1 MEKKKRREAA
11 TEIFDT
17 LGDFTSKENWDK
29 FFTVR
34 GSGDSFEW
42 YAEWPELRDPLL
54 AQLKT
59 VAAAAAD
66 PLQILVPGCG
76 SSRVS
81 EYLYDD
87 GFRCTT
93 NIDFSKVVV
102 SDMLRRYVRSRP
114 EMRWRVMD
122 MTELQFAEETFDVIF
137 DKGGLDA
144 LMEPEHGAKL
154 GTKYLKEVKRVLK
167 SGGKFLC
174 LTLAESHVLALLFT
188 ELRFGWDT
196 SIAIIPQKIG
206 SKSAFQTFLLVA
218 VKGKMGV
225 LNQLSLLF
233 EHHSINLKGEQVHS
247 LLDAV
252 ENENKLRSQYSSGDD
267 IVYSLEDLQLG
278 ARGNLKELLPGRRC
292 QTILG
297 NHGSLYHYKAILLD
311 SKQHSE
317 PLLYHCG
324 VFIVPKARA
333 NEWLFSSEEGQWLIV
348 ESSKAA
354 RLIMVFMDSRH
365 TGASMDE
372 IQVMLSE
379 KDKDLSPLVK
389 GLAPDRSEDET
400 LIPYVC
406 SLLLALKDFKHVL
419 LPLSSL
425 SSSEIPDFHNH
436 FALFL
441 ILFMMAGDGI
451 KQRDV
456 IHEVTSTVTGH
467 MIVEDVIYDTAVEDP
482 PNLKVFRRLTF
493 GRSSGL
499 VQSEA
504 LLSDNILQ
512 SNPSAANKKG
522 KVVSSRSRKKGG
534 QKRSESHKLIHGS
547 KSMKVDH
554 SCLASLY
561 HSGIVSGFALIAT
574 TLERIVSAGKK
585 IRTYIIGLGAGLLP
599 MFLRACLPFLQIEV
613 VELDPI
619 VLDLASEYFSF
630 VEDDQLKVE
639 VHIADGIHFIR
650 DVDAV
655 KSFPVNGTPT
665 DSPADENKT
674 SGTKI
679 LIIDADSSDLSSGLS
694 CPPTDFVEDSFL
706 LSVRDFLSEGGI
718 FIINLV
724 SRSAAIK
731 EKVILRL
738 KAVFNQLFSLELE
751 EDVNEIL
758 FAFPAK
764 MCVDADNLP
773 EAVVKLNSLM
783 KIPLPNGQIES
794 GRFRCLL

>member
-1 MEKKKRREAA
+1 MEKKKRGEAA

-59 VAAAAAD
+59 AADAAD

-122 MTELQFAEETFDVIF
+122 MTELQFAEETFDVIL

-196 SIAIIPQKIG
+196 SIAIIPQKMG

-233 EHHSINLKGEQVHS
+233 GHHSINRKVEQVHA

-267 IVYSLEDLQLG
+267 IIYSLEDLQLG

-317 PLLYHCG
+317 PFLYHCG

-372 IQVMLSE
+372 IQ
-379 KDKDLSPLVK
+379 KDLSPLVK
-389 GLAPDRSEDET
+389 GLAPERSEDET
-400 LIPYVC
+400 PIP
-406 SLLLALKDFKHVL
+406 
-419 LPLSSL
+419 
-425 SSSEIPDFHNH
+425 
-436 FALFL
+436 
-441 ILFMMAGDGI
+441 FMMAGDGI

-467 MIVEDVIYDTAVEDP
+467 MIVEDVIYDTAEEDQ

-504 LLSDNILQ
+504 LLSENILQ
-512 SNPSAANKKG
+512 SNLSAANKKG

-561 HSGIVSGFALIAT
+561 HSGIVSGFALIAS
-574 TLERIVSAGKK
+574 TLEHIVSSGKK

-619 VLDLASEYFSF
+619 VLDLASQYFSF
-630 VEDDQLKVE
+630 VEDDQLK

-665 DSPADENKT
+665 HSLADENKT

-679 LIIDADSSDLSSGLS
+679 LIVDADSSDLSSGLS

-731 EKVILRL
+731 QKVILRL

-764 MCVDADNLP
+764 MCVNADNLP
-773 EAVVKLNSLM
+773 EAVVKLNNLM

-794 GRFRCLL
+794 CRFRRLL

>member
-1 MEKKKRREAA
+1 
-11 TEIFDT
+11 
-17 LGDFTSKENWDK
+17 
-29 FFTVR
+29 
-34 GSGDSFEW
+34 
-42 YAEWPELRDPLL
+42 
-54 AQLKT
+54 
-59 VAAAAAD
+59 
-66 PLQILVPGCG
+66 
-76 SSRVS
+76 
-81 EYLYDD
+81 
-87 GFRCTT
+87 
-93 NIDFSKVVV
+93 
-102 SDMLRRYVRSRP
+102 
-114 EMRWRVMD
+114 
-122 MTELQFAEETFDVIF
+122 
-137 DKGGLDA
+137 
-144 LMEPEHGAKL
+144 MEPEHGAKL

-372 IQVMLSE
+372 IQ
-379 KDKDLSPLVK
+379 KDLSPLVK

-400 LIPYVC
+400 LIP
-406 SLLLALKDFKHVL
+406 
-419 LPLSSL
+419 
-425 SSSEIPDFHNH
+425 
-436 FALFL
+436 
-441 ILFMMAGDGI
+441 FMMAGDGI

-630 VEDDQLKVE
+630 VEDDQLKV
-639 VHIADGIHFIR
+639 HIADGIHFIR

>member
-372 IQVMLSE
+372 IQ
-379 KDKDLSPLVK
+379 KDLSPLVK

-400 LIPYVC
+400 LIP
-406 SLLLALKDFKHVL
+406 
-419 LPLSSL
+419 
-425 SSSEIPDFHNH
+425 
-436 FALFL
+436 
-441 ILFMMAGDGI
+441 FMMAGDGI

-630 VEDDQLKVE
+630 VEDDQLKV
-639 VHIADGIHFIR
+639 HIADGIHFIR

>member
-1 MEKKKRREAA
+1 
-11 TEIFDT
+11 
-17 LGDFTSKENWDK
+17 
-29 FFTVR
+29 
-34 GSGDSFEW
+34 
-42 YAEWPELRDPLL
+42 
-54 AQLKT
+54 
-59 VAAAAAD
+59 
-66 PLQILVPGCG
+66 
-76 SSRVS
+76 
-81 EYLYDD
+81 
-87 GFRCTT
+87 
-93 NIDFSKVVV
+93 
-102 SDMLRRYVRSRP
+102 
-114 EMRWRVMD
+114 
-122 MTELQFAEETFDVIF
+122 
-137 DKGGLDA
+137 
-144 LMEPEHGAKL
+144 MEPEHGAKL

-372 IQVMLSE
+372 IQ
-379 KDKDLSPLVK
+379 KDLSPLVK
-389 GLAPDRSEDET
+389 GLAPERSEDET
-400 LIPYVC
+400 LIP
-406 SLLLALKDFKHVL
+406 
-419 LPLSSL
+419 
-425 SSSEIPDFHNH
+425 
-436 FALFL
+436 
-441 ILFMMAGDGI
+441 FMMAGDGI

-467 MIVEDVIYDTAVEDP
+467 MIVEDVIYDTAAEDP

-574 TLERIVSAGKK
+574 TLEHIVSSGKK

-630 VEDDQLKVE
+630 VEDDQLKV
-639 VHIADGIHFIR
+639 HIADGIHFIR

-665 DSPADENKT
+665 YSPADENKT

>member
-59 VAAAAAD
+59 VAAAAAAD

-372 IQVMLSE
+372 IQ
-379 KDKDLSPLVK
+379 KDLSPLVK
-389 GLAPDRSEDET
+389 GLAPERSEDET
-400 LIPYVC
+400 LIP
-406 SLLLALKDFKHVL
+406 
-419 LPLSSL
+419 
-425 SSSEIPDFHNH
+425 
-436 FALFL
+436 
-441 ILFMMAGDGI
+441 FMMAGDGI

-467 MIVEDVIYDTAVEDP
+467 MIVEDVIYDTAAEDP

-574 TLERIVSAGKK
+574 TLEHIVSSGKK

-630 VEDDQLKVE
+630 VEDDQLKV
-639 VHIADGIHFIR
+639 HIADGIHFIR

-665 DSPADENKT
+665 YSPADENKT

>member
-1 MEKKKRREAA
+1 
-11 TEIFDT
+11 
-17 LGDFTSKENWDK
+17 
-29 FFTVR
+29 
-34 GSGDSFEW
+34 
-42 YAEWPELRDPLL
+42 
-54 AQLKT
+54 
-59 VAAAAAD
+59 
-66 PLQILVPGCG
+66 
-76 SSRVS
+76 
-81 EYLYDD
+81 
-87 GFRCTT
+87 
-93 NIDFSKVVV
+93 
-102 SDMLRRYVRSRP
+102 
-114 EMRWRVMD
+114 
-122 MTELQFAEETFDVIF
+122 
-137 DKGGLDA
+137 
-144 LMEPEHGAKL
+144 MEPEHGAKL

-196 SIAIIPQKIG
+196 SIAIIPQKMG

-233 EHHSINLKGEQVHS
+233 GHHSINRKVEQVHA

-267 IVYSLEDLQLG
+267 IIYSLEDLQLG

-317 PLLYHCG
+317 PFLYHCG

-372 IQVMLSE
+372 IQ
-379 KDKDLSPLVK
+379 KDLSPLVK
-389 GLAPDRSEDET
+389 GLAPERSEDET
-400 LIPYVC
+400 PIP
-406 SLLLALKDFKHVL
+406 
-419 LPLSSL
+419 
-425 SSSEIPDFHNH
+425 
-436 FALFL
+436 
-441 ILFMMAGDGI
+441 FMMAGDGI

-467 MIVEDVIYDTAVEDP
+467 MIVEDVIYDTAEEDQ

-504 LLSDNILQ
+504 LLSENILQ
-512 SNPSAANKKG
+512 SNLSAANKKG

-561 HSGIVSGFALIAT
+561 HSGIVSGFALIAS
-574 TLERIVSAGKK
+574 TLEHIVSSGKK

-619 VLDLASEYFSF
+619 VLDLASQYFSF
-630 VEDDQLKVE
+630 VEDDQLK

-665 DSPADENKT
+665 HSLADENKT

-679 LIIDADSSDLSSGLS
+679 LIVDADSSDLSSGLS

-731 EKVILRL
+731 QKVILRL

-764 MCVDADNLP
+764 MCVNADNLP
-773 EAVVKLNSLM
+773 EAVVKLNNLM

-794 GRFRCLL
+794 CRFRRLL